1 MNTRKTIYDKLFTE
15 KVELAKH
22 EVELALVDDL
32 KGVLNGIEN
41 DSIYDVYSET
51 IKISSNL
58 EILKEKATERF
69 NTNEKVVQ
77 ASFTR
82 IKLAE
87 QYLATAERI
96 SKELGTNVNT
106 IPNYNNV
113 LSAKTKLQDTIKS
126 LSSVQNKLK
135 NLIK

>member
-87 QYLATAERI
+87 QYLATAEKI

>member
-1 MNTRKTIYDKLFTE
+1 MSTLNNVFKKLDSIDKVSQ
-15 KVELAKH
+15 KVD
-22 EVELALVDDL
+22 LALVDDL
-32 KGVLNGIEN
+32 KNILNGIEN
-41 DSIYDVYSET
+41 DGIYQSYSDS
-51 IKISSNL
+51 IKISSDL
-58 EILKEKATERF
+58 EVLKQKANERY

-82 IKLAE
+82 IKNAE

-96 SKELGTNVNT
+96 SKELGTDVKT

-113 LSAKTKLQDTIKS
+113 LNAKTKLQDVIKS

-135 NLIK
+135 NLI

>member
-1 MNTRKTIYDKLFTE
+1 MSTLNNVFKKLDSIDKVSQ
-15 KVELAKH
+15 KVD
-22 EVELALVDDL
+22 LALVDDL
-32 KGVLNGIEN
+32 KNILNGIEN
-41 DSIYDVYSET
+41 DGIYQSYSES
-51 IKISSNL
+51 IKISSDL
-58 EILKEKATERF
+58 EILKQKANDRY

-82 IKLAE
+82 IKNAE

-96 SKELGTNVNT
+96 SKELGTDEKS

-113 LSAKTKLQDTIKS
+113 LNAKTKLQDVIKS

-135 NLIK
+135 NLI